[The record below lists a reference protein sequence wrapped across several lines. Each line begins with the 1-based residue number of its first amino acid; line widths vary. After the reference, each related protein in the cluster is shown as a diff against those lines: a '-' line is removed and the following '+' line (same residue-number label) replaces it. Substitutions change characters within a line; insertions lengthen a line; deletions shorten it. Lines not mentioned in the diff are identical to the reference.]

1 MYRGK
6 KVTAVIV
13 AAGRGTR
20 FGGDL
25 PKQFLKIENRTV
37 LEMAIEPF
45 QSHPMVDAL
54 IVASSE

>member
-45 QSHPMVDAL
+45 QSHPMVDA
-54 IVASSE
+54 